1 VTGLE
6 LFVGLAIA
14 LGMVGILIPVL
25 PGSLLILA
33 AIGVWSFQ
41 IGTGTAYAVGTV
53 CAALLLAAMVV
64 KFAIPGKR
72 MKASGVPNSTLLIG
86 AVCAIVGFFVI
97 PVLGVLVGFVLGVY
111 LAEVRRLGS
120 QQAWP
125 STKAALTAVGLSI
138 AIEFAS
144 ALLAACVWGVGVAL
158 T

>member
-1 VTGLE
+1 MTGIE
-6 LFVGLAIA
+6 FVVGLVIAI
-14 LGMVGILIPVL
+14 GMVGILFPVL

-33 AIGVWSFQ
+33 AIAVWAFQ
-41 IGTGTAYAVGTV
+41 IGTATAYLVGAV
-53 CAALLLAAMVV
+53 CALLLVAGMIV

-72 MKASGVPNSTLLIG
+72 MKASGVPNLTLLIG
-86 AVCAIVGFFVI
+86 AAFAIVGFFVI
-97 PVLGVLVGFVLGVY
+97 PVLGILVGFVVGVY

-144 ALLAACVWGVGVAL
+144 ALLAACVWGVGVAI